1 MINGALA
8 EKASEC
14 CAKRITEDL
23 LSAHNVKSL
32 LKSPLSVA
40 RMAVRDVLA
49 NE

>member
-23 LSAHNVKSL
+23 LSAHNGEEPL
-32 LKSPLSVA
+32 EIPLSEA